1 MVGAF
6 DHNPA
11 RGRAREGEPLNNA
24 LLGGPDAGLEPTLQQ
39 LWVEVQAKLVDG
51 VALESD
57 RYAFTSM
64 IRLIAKENRHGE
76 LSGAEGAR
84 LDRLYKSFGMTPADR
99 SRVKVPASVQ
109 ANPFEA
115 LG

>member
-1 MVGAF
+1 
-6 DHNPA
+6 
-11 RGRAREGEPLNNA
+11 
-24 LLGGPDAGLEPTLQQ
+24 LEPTLQQ